1 MWQSRAR
8 MRVYARARDAI
19 VVAVLLRCCD
29 SEIGGAGSARALERR
44 APESGSMLRET
55 GLCLPSRGA
64 LVPARRG
71 SSPLVR

>member
-19 VVAVLLRCCD
+19 VVAVLPRCCD

-44 APESGSMLRET
+44 VPESGSMLRD
-55 GLCLPSRGA
+55 GSFCRRVVVQRGA
-64 LVPARRG
+64 AALR
-71 SSPLVR
+71 S